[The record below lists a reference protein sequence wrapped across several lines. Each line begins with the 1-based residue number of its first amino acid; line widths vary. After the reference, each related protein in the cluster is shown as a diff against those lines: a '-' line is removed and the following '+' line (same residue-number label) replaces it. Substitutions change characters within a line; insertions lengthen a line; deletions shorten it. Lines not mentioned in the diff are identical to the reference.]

1 MLQNKWYKENISLF
15 TRVTLIKQIEEIIQ
29 EIEKTSFQDKNCK
42 DSMQKVNRKLE
53 FLQQEVLCHLNKT
66 ISNSKK
72 DNGLFALAK

>member
-72 DNGLFALAK
+72 DNGLFAQVK